1 MATKALLNQEKKR
14 RTPRIEIIP
23 MVDVMFLL
31 LVFYILSSLA
41 LHKPKGIAVDLPN
54 AKTGDSPSVSQ
65 DLTVTITADGS
76 YYLDK
81 EKVPEGRLDESLKLK
96 CGGSAGRTSSIN
108 VVINA
113 DQATPHHYV
122 VAAMDSLRNLG
133 VTNFSISTVTSGA
146 KR

>member
-1 MATKALLNQEKKR
+1 MATKSLLNQEKKR
-14 RTPRIEIIP
+14 RSPRIEIIP

-41 LHKPKGIAVDLPN
+41 LHKPKGIAVDLPQ
-54 AKTGDSPSVSQ
+54 AKSGDSPTVSQ

-81 EKVPEGRLDESLKLK
+81 EKVPEGRLDQSLKLK
-96 CGGSAGRTSSIN
+96 CGGSVEKPASIN
-108 VVINA
+108 VVLNA
-113 DQATPHHYV
+113 DQATPHHFV

-133 VTNFSISTVTSGA
+133 VTNFSISTASIGA
-146 KR
+146 QR

>member
-1 MATKALLNQEKKR
+1 MATKSLLNQEKKR
-14 RTPRIEIIP
+14 RSPRIEIIP

-41 LHKPKGIAVDLPN
+41 LHKPKGIAVDLPH
-54 AKTGDSPSVSQ
+54 AKSGDSPTVSQ

-81 EKVPEGRLDESLKLK
+81 EKVPEGRLDQSLKLK
-96 CGGSAGRTSSIN
+96 CGGSVEKPASIH
-108 VVINA
+108 VVLNA
-113 DQATPHHYV
+113 DQATPHHFV

-133 VTNFSISTVTSGA
+133 VTNFSISTASIGA
-146 KR
+146 QR